1 MGAISYTCN
10 CAGDVLT
17 KPSDRARHGG
27 YARAVHAGESYPIA
41 GASSRS
47 KPNARDLVYIKF
59 SVFIFVFSLFY
70 VIYVSCI
77 HYTYAFMPLGTSCWI
92 HPSCKSSPCTL
103 KSCSSHLCV
112 WSAEVLF
119 PFWLAAYLVLVR
131 FSAGHVTYL
140 EFSMVLQSCT
150 LKLPSYWWSSLR

>member
-59 SVFIFVFSLFY
+59 SVLYSYSHYFTSYMFHVYIILMH
-70 VIYVSCI
+70 SC
-77 HYTYAFMPLGTSCWI
+77 L
-92 HPSCKSSPCTL
+92 
-103 KSCSSHLCV
+103 
-112 WSAEVLF
+112 
-119 PFWLAAYLVLVR
+119 
-131 FSAGHVTYL
+131 
-140 EFSMVLQSCT
+140 
-150 LKLPSYWWSSLR
+150 